1 MLKQKSK
8 CLRTY
13 IQDLTPNPSYR
24 LPYTEPRKSM
34 RCEEKSV
41 AVTQI
46 VTPGTPTGTMRH
58 SNAYIMGR
66 LRAVILGVLMDEV
79 VERLEGLPHLRLADL
94 ESVPCLFVIPDPDLA
109 VGLHPPVWRPV
120 SGRFPALPG
129 LLEGGACG
137 RDVLED
143 AQRIQRIQD
152 VEEDTTTPRCQSW
165 FFAASG

>member
-1 MLKQKSK
+1 
-8 CLRTY
+8 
-13 IQDLTPNPSYR
+13 
-24 LPYTEPRKSM
+24 M